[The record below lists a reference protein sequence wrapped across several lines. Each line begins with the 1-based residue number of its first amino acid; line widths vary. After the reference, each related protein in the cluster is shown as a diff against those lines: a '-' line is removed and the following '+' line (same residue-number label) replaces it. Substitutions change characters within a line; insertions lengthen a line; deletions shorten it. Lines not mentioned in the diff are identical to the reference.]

1 MDKISLSRLASKV
14 INTPLMI
21 LPDKLEVILNVIGE
35 RIGVDSVEIEETLG
49 YSAEKMQKKKETWQS
64 ESKDISVVPVYGSLV
79 NRTHGL
85 DAMSGLTTYDS
96 IRNDF
101 RAALESN
108 SKAILLDIDSY
119 GGEAAGVMDLSDDIF
134 QARGQKPIYALANE
148 AAFSAAYAIASAAD
162 RIFLSRTGHVGS
174 IGVIAVHKDQ
184 SVANEKAGLKYTT
197 VFKGDRKADLS
208 PHAPLSDEGK
218 AILEEEVSEHYDLF
232 TQTVA
237 RNRGLKVAEVIATQA
252 GMFMGQKAVGR
263 GLADEVVSPSQVI
276 GKILTELNND
286 KEVIEMSSKETTE
299 TTEKE
304 VKIMN
309 LQELKEKHPDL
320 VAAIAGE
327 VETKMAA
334 KFASDK
340 EAIAQEKES
349 LRQTVLKLE
358 KAEAIRQE
366 RDLKAEADNVWV
378 NALRD
383 SDIPE
388 RLHVKVQK
396 QVSYTKFVKDG
407 ILDQASFTEAVK
419 AEVEDWEAR
428 GATDTVM
435 GVGFSSK
442 DVVDSETKAEQKAAQ
457 EDDAIADELFAKT
470 IGNRGEVK

>member
-1 MDKISLSRLASKV
+1 
-14 INTPLMI
+14 
-21 LPDKLEVILNVIGE
+21 
-35 RIGVDSVEIEETLG
+35 
-49 YSAEKMQKKKETWQS
+49 
-64 ESKDISVVPVYGSLV
+64 
-79 NRTHGL
+79 
-85 DAMSGLTTYDS
+85 
-96 IRNDF
+96 
-101 RAALESN
+101 
-108 SKAILLDIDSY
+108 
-119 GGEAAGVMDLSDDIF
+119 
-134 QARGQKPIYALANE
+134 
-148 AAFSAAYAIASAAD
+148 
-162 RIFLSRTGHVGS
+162 
-174 IGVIAVHKDQ
+174 
-184 SVANEKAGLKYTT
+184 
-197 VFKGDRKADLS
+197 
-208 PHAPLSDEGK
+208 
-218 AILEEEVSEHYDLF
+218 
-232 TQTVA
+232 
-237 RNRGLKVAEVIATQA
+237 
-252 GMFMGQKAVGR
+252 
-263 GLADEVVSPSQVI
+263 
-276 GKILTELNND
+276 
-286 KEVIEMSSKETTE
+286 MSSKETTE
-299 TTEKE
+299 STEKE

-320 VAAIAGE
+320 VAALAGE
-327 VETKMAA
+327 VKADMSAQ
-334 KFASDK
+334 FASDK

-358 KAEAIRQE
+358 KAEAIRHE

-396 QVSYTKFVKDG
+396 QVSYAKFVKDG

>member
-1 MDKISLSRLASKV
+1 
-14 INTPLMI
+14 MI
-21 LPDKLEVILNVIGE
+21 LPDKLEVILNVIGD
-35 RIGVDSVEIEETLG
+35 RIGVGSVEIEETLG
-49 YSAEKMQKKKETWQS
+49 YSAEKMQKKKATWQS
-64 ESKDISVVPVYGSLV
+64 ESRDISVVPVYGSLV

-134 QARGQKPIYALANE
+134 QARGKKPIYALANE

-252 GMFMGQKAVGR
+252 GMFMGQKAVDR
-263 GLADEVVSPSQVI
+263 GLADEVVSPSQVTE
-276 GKILTELNND
+276 KILAELRNHD
-286 KEVIEMSSKETTE
+286 EEEVIGMSVKETTE
-299 TTEKE
+299 TAEKE

-327 VETKMAA
+327 VETKMAT

-340 EAIAQEKES
+340 EAIVQEKES

-457 EDDAIADELFAKT
+457 EDDALVDELFAKT